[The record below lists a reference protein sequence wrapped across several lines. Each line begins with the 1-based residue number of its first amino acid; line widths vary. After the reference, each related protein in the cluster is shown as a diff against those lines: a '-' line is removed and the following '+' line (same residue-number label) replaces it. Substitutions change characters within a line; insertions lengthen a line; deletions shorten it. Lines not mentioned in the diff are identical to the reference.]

1 MDYAIETESL
11 TKIYSN
17 GKKALNEVSLIVPKG
32 RIFCLIG
39 RNGAGKTTFLRI
51 VGTQLEPT
59 SGRAVVLDHDVVKE
73 PDEIRLKISVV
84 PQEAKVWNFL
94 TPWDYVY
101 YYARLRGMPP
111 REARETCIEA
121 LKKLDLYEDRNK
133 LCLELSGGMKQRVL
147 VSMAIVSNAE
157 LLLLDEPSIG
167 LDPISRRQL
176 WSYIKRIAKTG
187 RTIVLTTH
195 YMDEAE
201 VLADDIA
208 IVHEGRI
215 LANGSINQI
224 LGGSD
229 SSMILEV
236 NGNDVSWTSAYGCE
250 EVIEGK
256 ARIRLGEDER
266 VIPEIMAKARE
277 KGCRVTFRRPTL
289 EDAFI
294 RLAGGVEL
302 ESS

>member
-1 MDYAIETESL
+1 MDYAIEAENL
-11 TKIYSN
+11 TKIYSKS
-17 GKKALNEVSLIVPKG
+17 KKALNSVNLKVPKG

-51 VGTQLEPT
+51 VGTQLGPT
-59 SGRAVVLDHDVVKE
+59 SGRAVVLGHDVVTE
-73 PDEIRLKISVV
+73 PDKIRPRISVV

-101 YYARLRGMPP
+101 YYARLRGISAG
-111 REARETCIEA
+111 EARETCVEA

-133 LCLELSGGMKQRVL
+133 LCLQLSGGMKQRVL
-147 VSMAIVSNAE
+147 VSMAIVSGAE

-176 WSYIKRIAKTG
+176 WSYIRRIVKAG
-187 RTIVLTTH
+187 HTIVLTTH

-201 VLADDIA
+201 ALADNVA
-208 IVHEGRI
+208 IIHEGEI
-215 LANGSINQI
+215 LSVGDINQI
-224 LGGSD
+224 LEGNG

-236 NGNDVSWTSAYGCE
+236 NGNDVSWVSAYGGE
-250 EVIEGK
+250 QVIGGK
-256 ARIRLGEDER
+256 AKIKLDEDEK
-266 VIPEIMAKARE
+266 IMLEIMVKARE

-289 EDAFI
+289 EDYFI
-294 RLAGGVEL
+294 RLVGGIEL